1 MGKFALGLEG
11 DDDRAKYR
19 TVKDPKTGEKKK
31 VEVPKE
37 ERFLRVLGKNLLST
51 TTGTMPFFR
60 DFAGMVASK
69 VFDGTTY
76 GRNFELGSVVTR
88 GLKQAQATM
97 ELIEKKGEQDLARE
111 EKAAEERRKMQ
122 KMTPRRRRQYEDDRK
137 YKKPKKEIGYIDV
150 MKSGAQTIS
159 TLTAARTGV
168 TNTIADGIFTVLQ
181 YMTDSMEKD
190 PYYDRSM
197 ENVLRS
203 VLFDKKLRAKEM
215 PEKPEKPKKHKDKRR
230 RRGTR

>member
-1 MGKFALGLEG
+1 
-11 DDDRAKYR
+11 
-19 TVKDPKTGEKKK
+19 
-31 VEVPKE
+31 
-37 ERFLRVLGKNLLST
+37 
-51 TTGTMPFFR
+51 
-60 DFAGMVASK
+60 
-69 VFDGTTY
+69 
-76 GRNFELGSVVTR
+76 
-88 GLKQAQATM
+88 
-97 ELIEKKGEQDLARE
+97 
-111 EKAAEERRKMQ
+111 MQ
-122 KMTPRRRRQYEDDRK
+122 KMTPHRRRQYENDKK

-215 PEKPEKPKKHKDKRR
+215 PEKPKKHKDKRR
-230 RRGTR
+230 RRGAR

>member
-1 MGKFALGLEG
+1 
-11 DDDRAKYR
+11 
-19 TVKDPKTGEKKK
+19 
-31 VEVPKE
+31 
-37 ERFLRVLGKNLLST
+37 
-51 TTGTMPFFR
+51 
-60 DFAGMVASK
+60 
-69 VFDGTTY
+69 
-76 GRNFELGSVVTR
+76 
-88 GLKQAQATM
+88 
-97 ELIEKKGEQDLARE
+97 
-111 EKAAEERRKMQ
+111 MQ

>member
-1 MGKFALGLEG
+1 
-11 DDDRAKYR
+11 
-19 TVKDPKTGEKKK
+19 
-31 VEVPKE
+31 
-37 ERFLRVLGKNLLST
+37 
-51 TTGTMPFFR
+51 
-60 DFAGMVASK
+60 
-69 VFDGTTY
+69 
-76 GRNFELGSVVTR
+76 
-88 GLKQAQATM
+88 
-97 ELIEKKGEQDLARE
+97 
-111 EKAAEERRKMQ
+111 MQ

-168 TNTIADGIFTVLQ
+168 TNTLADGIFTVLQ
-181 YMTDSMEKD
+181 YMTD
-190 PYYDRSM
+190 SM